1 MLCVLILALDTSD
14 ARGGVALL
22 RDASVLHT
30 EPHTTAEDYSSW
42 LLPAV
47 ARTLTAVNLT
57 MPEVDLY
64 AVAAGPGSFTG
75 VRVGLTTV
83 KAWSEVYSRPIA
95 AVSRLEALAS
105 EGTGSAPYI
114 AAFIDARRDQIFAA
128 LYRRQGEVPERID
141 EEMVIAPDKFLDWC
155 VDKAG
160 SARIDWVSTDPHCLT
175 QTPQWSSRLALNES
189 VQQVS
194 PLLAPR
200 VGQIGYRLARQN
212 QLTDAVTLDAN
223 YVRRSDAELFGKGS
237 SPHGAEK

>member
-57 MPEVDLY
+57 MQEVDLY

-95 AVSRLEALAS
+95 AASRLEALAA
-105 EGTGSAPYI
+105 EGTGSAHYV
-114 AAFIDARRDQIFAA
+114 AALIDARRDQIFAA
-128 LYRRQGEVPERID
+128 LYRRQGEVLERID

-194 PLLAPR
+194 PLLA
-200 VGQIGYRLARQN
+200 
-212 QLTDAVTLDAN
+212 
-223 YVRRSDAELFGKGS
+223 
-237 SPHGAEK
+237 